1 METAFAKWLS
11 ERGESHS
18 AYALR
23 VKVNKRS
30 IALLAGVCR
39 EPQRVKWFK
48 YATLA
53 LVSKDTGIPI
63 ETLASDGEK
72 AAANPTPP
80 RRYTR
85 KAGQDAKAAE

>member
-63 ETLASDGEK
+63 ETLASDGER

-85 KAGQDAKAAE
+85 KAREDAIADA